1 MIKVKQLSYK
11 YPEGSSIQFPDFE
24 VNAGESLLILGESG
38 CGKTTLLHLLAGLLR
53 PTSGE
58 IWINDKPISQMN
70 NSEMDQFRGEHI
82 GLVYQK
88 NYFIASLSVLDNL
101 IISPYS
107 INENR
112 ANTIAKRL
120 GIFDTLNRYPN
131 QLSVGQQQRVSIGRA
146 VMNAPQ
152 LLLADEP
159 TSALDYSNCRNVINL
174 LLEEARDNNA
184 ALVIVTH
191 DDRLKE
197 EVHNSIELFPITA
210 KIKTQ
215 EKDCP

>member
-210 KIKTQ
+210 KTH
-215 EKDCP
+215 

>member
-197 EVHNSIELFPITA
+197 EVHNNIELFPITA
-210 KIKTQ
+210 KTH
-215 EKDCP
+215 